1 MENNKQSHLAVELVE
16 IDSERAGQRL
26 DNFLITKLKGI
37 PKSRIYKM
45 FRKGEVRVNKGRIKP
60 QYRLVEGDVVRVPP
74 VRVAEQPDKVISVPF
89 LKDKLESRILY
100 EDEQLLVL
108 NKPSGMAV
116 HGGSGLSYGV
126 IEALRAIRPDC
137 HHLELAHR
145 LDKETSGCLV
155 IAKKRSVLRVLHELF
170 RGDGVNKRYLALL
183 IGKFTQKY
191 QLIDLPLDKNV
202 RIGGERMVTVSKNG
216 KPSQTEFRLKS
227 SFSGFTLIEAKL
239 RTGRT
244 HQIRVH
250 AAHSGFPLAGDDRYG
265 IDAVNQKLRKLGL
278 KRLFLHSSRIAF
290 KLPSSEDYIDV
301 EAPLD
306 SDLVTFLEK
315 LPV

>member
-1 MENNKQSHLAVELVE
+1 MENNKQSHLAVEMVE

-26 DNFLITKLKGI
+26 DNFLITKLKGV

-74 VRVAEQPDKVISVPF
+74 VRVPDQPEKVLSVPY
-89 LKDKLESRILY
+89 LQDKLEGRILY
-100 EDEQLLVL
+100 EDERLLVL

-126 IEALRAIRPDC
+126 IEALRAIRPESRF
-137 HHLELAHR
+137 LELVHR

-155 IAKKRSVLRVLHELF
+155 VAKKRSTLRELHELF
-170 RGDGVNKRYLALL
+170 RGNDVDKRYLALFV
-183 IGKFTQKY
+183 GQFVQKY
-191 QLIDLPLDKNV
+191 QLVDVPLDKNV
-202 RIGGERMVTVSKNG
+202 RVSGERMVTVSKTG
-216 KPSQTEFRLKS
+216 KPSQTEFRLKK
-227 SFSGFTLIEAKL
+227 SFSEYTLVEAKL

-250 AAHSGFPLAGDDRYG
+250 AAYIDYPLAGDSRYG
-265 IDAVNQKLRKLGL
+265 IDSVNQKLRKNGL
-278 KRLFLHSSRIAF
+278 KRLFLHSSKISF
-290 KLPSSEDYIDV
+290 KLPSSGDFIKV

-306 SDLVTFLEK
+306 DDLAAFLEG
-315 LPV
+315 LAE